1 MKFKT
6 GDKVVI
12 ARAGGYI
19 WNDAMDSDIGKSAE
33 IIKVSSGDET
43 YLIAVYDN
51 SNQWW
56 VKDENIELA
65 RNHEVCRNCRHIM
78 SGEACEEC
86 CHNYTSKFKPE
97 PIDDGKRELQWIL
110 CSDRLPDKDGDYL
123 ITNKYKGEVM
133 VMGYH
138 GGWNRMSD
146 GDARF
151 EVDKDYV
158 VAWMPLPEHY
168 EY

>member
-43 YLIAVYDN
+43 YFIAVHGN
-51 SNQWW
+51 SHQWW
-56 VKDENIELA
+56 VKEENIELA
-65 RNHEVCRNCRHIM
+65 KNYEVCVNCRHNM
-78 SGEACEEC
+78 TDELCDCC
-86 CHNYTSKFKPE
+86 CHNYTDMFVAKPH
-97 PIDDGKRELQWIL
+97 DDGKRELQWIL

-151 EVDKDYV
+151 EVDKDFV
-158 VAWMPLPEHY
+158 VAWTPVPKGLDF
-168 EY
+168 